1 MNTLVKGDYEFLYWD
16 KSIQFREPNGYST
29 DVIFLKTKITDELA
43 NILFKTLINV
53 YQGGYSVGQK
63 DFKKSIKELLT

>member
-16 KSIQFREPNGYST
+16 KSIQFKKPNEYST

-43 NILFKTLINV
+43 NVLFNTLINV

-63 DFKKSIKELLT
+63 DFKKSIKELIT